1 MSMKTTGKKVTASL
15 EDYLEAI
22 FFLNGESED
31 VRVTD
36 LAVELNISKPSVNRA
51 INTLKSQGYVEHEH
65 YGSLR
70 LTEEGLRIA
79 RNMAVRHKMLK
90 CFLVEVLNV
99 EEDVAEEE
107 ACSIEHHL
115 SADTI
120 EKMKQF
126 LDKTLESKN
135 K

>member
-22 FFLNGESED
+22 FFLNGESQD

-36 LAVELNISKPSVNRA
+36 LAIELNISKPSVNRA

-79 RNMAVRHKMLK
+79 RNMAGRHKMLK
-90 CFLVEVLNV
+90 CFLIEVLNV
-99 EEDVAEEE
+99 DEDVAEEE

>member
-1 MSMKTTGKKVTASL
+1 MKKNAKHITASL

-22 FFLNGESED
+22 FFLSGANGD

-36 LAVELNISKPSVNRA
+36 LAIELNISKPSVNRA
-51 INTLKSQGYVEHEH
+51 INTLKGQGYVEHEH

-79 RNMAVRHKMLK
+79 RNVANRHIMLK
-90 CFLVEVLNV
+90 RFLMEILHV
-99 EEDVAEEE
+99 EEETAEKE
-107 ACSIEHHL
+107 ACSIEHDL

-120 EKMKQF
+120 QKIKAF
-126 LDKTLESKN
+126 LEENTQKTE
-135 K
+135 

>member
-1 MSMKTTGKKVTASL
+1 MKKDGTKVTASL

-22 FFLNGESED
+22 FFLNGENGD

-70 LTEEGLRIA
+70 LTPEGLRIA
-79 RNMAVRHKMLK
+79 RNVAGRHVMLK
-90 CFLVEVLNV
+90 RFLMEILHV
-99 EEDVAEEE
+99 EEDVAEGE

-120 EKMKQF
+120 EKLKIF
-126 LDKTLESKN
+126 LDEAASK
-135 K
+135 KE

>member
-1 MSMKTTGKKVTASL
+1 MKTTGKKVTASL

-22 FFLNGESED
+22 FFLNGESQD

-36 LAVELNISKPSVNRA
+36 LAIELNISKPSVNRA

-79 RNMAVRHKMLK
+79 RNMAGRHKMLK
-90 CFLVEVLNV
+90 CFLIEVLNV
-99 EEDVAEEE
+99 DEDVAEEE